1 MIAIVDNTELAL
13 LVVAAFVAG
22 TVRGFSGFGS
32 GLIFLPIAA
41 QVLTPFQALTT
52 VVIADLLGA
61 IPNVPRAVRDC
72 DKSDV
77 FRLIIGLIIA
87 LPIGIWTLTLLDPD
101 VFRYSV
107 SALALTLLACLL
119 SGLRYQGHVPN
130 PMVYATGAFS
140 GFTCGVAGIPGPP
153 VILFYMAR
161 LLPPQVIRANT
172 FIFLSSTDIAMLPA
186 LYAFGRLDGSAV
198 LLGALLIVPN
208 MTGNLFGAWL
218 FRPQH
223 ERVYRGVAYAI
234 IAATALSSL
243 PLFD

>member
-1 MIAIVDNTELAL
+1 MIDIITNTELAL
-13 LVVAAFVAG
+13 LVIAAFVAG

-41 QVLTPFQALTT
+41 QVLSPFQALTT

-61 IPNVPRAVRDC
+61 VPNIPRALRDC

-77 FRLIIGLIIA
+77 LRLIIGLIIA

-101 VFRYSV
+101 VFRYGVSV
-107 SALALTLLACLL
+107 LALVLLVYLL
-119 SGLRYQGHVPN
+119 SGLRYRGRVPN

-161 LLPPQVIRANT
+161 PMPPQVIRANT

-186 LYAFGRLDGSAV
+186 LYAFGKLDGSAIF
-198 LLGALLIVPN
+198 LGALLIVPN
-208 MTGNLFGAWL
+208 LTGNLFGAWL
-218 FRPQH
+218 FRPQY
-223 ERVYRGVAYAI
+223 ERIYRGAAYAL

-243 PLFD
+243 PVFD